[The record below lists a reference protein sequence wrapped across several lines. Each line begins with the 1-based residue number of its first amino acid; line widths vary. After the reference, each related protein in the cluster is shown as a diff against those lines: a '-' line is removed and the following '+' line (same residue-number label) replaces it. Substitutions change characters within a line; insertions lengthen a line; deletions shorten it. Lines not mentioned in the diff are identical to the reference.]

1 MCFDLSFS
9 LINRNESITAYIR
22 NGTET
27 FVLNFNIL
35 QVPLLI
41 YANRYQQCQKTP
53 HSDLKIS

>member
-1 MCFDLSFS
+1 MYFDLSFS

-41 YANRYQQCQKTP
+41 YAKRYP
-53 HSDLKIS
+53 ELIVIFILKR